1 MILYLQATTN
11 VQDLV
16 IDYIEVKLKS
26 GKTASLNWDE
36 SGINRSE
43 TGFDARYKGV
53 YFDEEYA
60 NGKISEL
67 DGMKIDTSADRSVFG
82 KRISKSVTNHAHF
95 VFAFEMIAN
104 NLVRFFAIIVISI
117 YKCKR
122 CIYLIFDT
130 VYRVSRTPR
139 FFSAA
144 GYRYTVGQIT

>member
-53 YFDEEYA
+53 YFDEEYTHHT
-60 NGKISEL
+60 G
-67 DGMKIDTSADRSVFG
+67 TADIPC
-82 KRISKSVTNHAHF
+82 RISDSQKPYGVRTEWNADNGFHF
-95 VFAFEMIAN
+95 QTFIDRIFFRMVFLYLFDVEN
-104 NLVRFFAIIVISI
+104 DN
-117 YKCKR
+117 R
-122 CIYLIFDT
+122 CTGF
-130 VYRVSRTPR
+130 
-139 FFSAA
+139 
-144 GYRYTVGQIT
+144 

>member
-67 DGMKIDTSADRSVFG
+67 DGMKIDTVKLYSEQIKNLEITITQMSFEDGDERLDFG
-82 KRISKSVTNHAHF
+82 PGV
-95 VFAFEMIAN
+95 
-104 NLVRFFAIIVISI
+104 L
-117 YKCKR
+117 Y
-122 CIYLIFDT
+122 
-130 VYRVSRTPR
+130 
-139 FFSAA
+139 A
-144 GYRYTVGQIT
+144 GKGVGCNE